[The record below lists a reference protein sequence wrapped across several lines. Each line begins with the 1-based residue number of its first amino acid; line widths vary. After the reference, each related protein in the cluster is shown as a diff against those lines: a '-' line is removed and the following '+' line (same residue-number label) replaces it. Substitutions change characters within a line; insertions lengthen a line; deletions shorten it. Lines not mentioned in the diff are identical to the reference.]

1 MDHQMMDNDERINVL
16 EAVCKKLQDRLD
28 KLERAARS
36 STSGG
41 GNAPNIGELPKW
53 AMQWLSHFD
62 GRGIPRARSANAT
75 ECRKIGGGGKG
86 DWAGDPIVRRDPP
99 RWKGKSYSGLPMSL
113 TEPEFLIM
121 YADFEEWKGSKT
133 LEDAD
138 QEKRKYITYNLRN
151 AALAKGWAEILR
163 DPAHTPGASIGDNDD
178 FNDANEDIPF

>member
-1 MDHQMMDNDERINVL
+1 MQGLSDPHDRMLTARMRRWTSWYAGENAHVPNYDKAHRII
-16 EAVCKKLQDRLD
+16 
-28 KLERAARS
+28 RS
-36 STSGG
+36 FFNGS
-41 GNAPNIGELPKW
+41 
-53 AMQWLSHFD
+53 
-62 GRGIPRARSANAT
+62 RGPMLRQAT
-75 ECRKIGGGGKG
+75 AL

-99 RWKGKSYSGLPMSL
+99 RWKGKSYAGLPMSL

-163 DPAHTPGASIGDNDD
+163 DPAHTPGAPIGDNYD